1 MKKYK
6 KSKSTAKADL
16 IDICEILKLKEEMGK
31 LGEKYAEA
39 YTMNQKLSV
48 YYDITELA
56 TGTFKMWKDK
66 GYKVVKGSKSFKF
79 WSKPI
84 KAKKKENE
92 GEETK
97 ETKYKFFNVAHVFTS
112 EQVEKI

>member
-6 KSKSTAKADL
+6 KSTAKADL
-16 IDICEILKLKEEMGK
+16 IDICEVLKIKEDMGK
-31 LGEKYAEA
+31 LGEKYA
-39 YTMNQKLSV
+39 
-48 YYDITELA
+48 
-56 TGTFKMWKDK
+56 MWKDK

-84 KAKKKENE
+84 KAKKKEAE

-112 EQVEKI
+112 EQVEKL

>member
-1 MKKYK
+1 
-6 KSKSTAKADL
+6 
-16 IDICEILKLKEEMGK
+16 
-31 LGEKYAEA
+31 
-39 YTMNQKLSV
+39 
-48 YYDITELA
+48 
-56 TGTFKMWKDK
+56 MWKDK

-92 GEETK
+92 GEETETK

>member
-6 KSKSTAKADL
+6 KSTAKADL
-16 IDICEILKLKEEMGK
+16 IEICEILKIKENMGK

-48 YYDITELA
+48 HYDITELA

-84 KAKKKENE
+84 KAKKKEAE

>member
-1 MKKYK
+1 MKRYK
-6 KSKSTAKADL
+6 KSTAKIEL
-16 IDICEILKLKEEMGK
+16 IDICEILKIKEDMGK

-39 YTMNQKLSV
+39 HTMNQKLSV
-48 YYDITELA
+48 HYDITELA

-66 GYKVVKGSKSFKF
+66 GYKVVKGSKSYKF

-84 KAKKKENE
+84 KAKKKEAE

>member
-6 KSKSTAKADL
+6 KSTAKIEL
-16 IDICEILKLKEEMGK
+16 IDICEILKIKEDMGK

-39 YTMNQKLSV
+39 HTMNQKLSV
-48 YYDITELA
+48 HYDITELA

-84 KAKKKENE
+84 KAKKKDTE
-92 GEETK
+92 GEEAK

>member
-6 KSKSTAKADL
+6 KSTAKIEL
-16 IDICEILKLKEEMGK
+16 IDICEILKIKEDMGK

-39 YTMNQKLSV
+39 HTMNQKLSV
-48 YYDITELA
+48 HYDITELA

-84 KAKKKENE
+84 KAKKKDTE
-92 GEETK
+92 GEGTK

>member
-6 KSKSTAKADL
+6 KSTAKADL
-16 IDICEILKLKEEMGK
+16 IKISETLKLAEELGQ

-56 TGTFKMWKDK
+56 TGTFKMWKEK

-84 KAKKKENE
+84 KAKKKEAE

-97 ETKYKFFNVAHVFTS
+97 ETKYKFFNVAHIFTS